1 MRTQENKEAAQLLI
15 DSIRQQTKKL
25 WTAEV
30 QTTTD
35 FNRLQHLKRLMRE
48 LQDEFGAN

>member
-15 DSIRQQTKKL
+15 DSIRQQTKKI

-35 FNRLQHLKRLMRE
+35 FNRLQHLKTLIRE